1 VLVAFSLALLL
12 ILGALGLSFDIGRM
26 YVTRSEGQSFVDSAA
41 IAAALKLNGTSA
53 GLQAARDAAAATV
66 KGWQFG
72 TRSFPFNSSTDV
84 TFAKA
89 ITDPEPWPANPS
101 PADGYACARVTTRVS
116 LPIFLLPV
124 LVGATSSSIAASGVA
139 KQLQVAA
146 PGPGH
151 YGPFSPFGA
160 PRMLDPTGEGWNPY
174 DPFNMIGAEV
184 RPLTAPITYQHGRL
198 YNILWP
204 NNQQVAQHSTQDDTV
219 CPGDQYSSLVS
230 IKTTSASSD
239 TLGTSNRG
247 YLYNPSS
254 LIAATIVA
262 GILPAGYP
270 PLSTGADLY
279 TDFLSVSNGAKHN
292 NIVGG
297 LQDRSNTDSDSTSQ
311 WYQDYVSGH
320 HGNGQRIML
329 MPVNSGPCG
338 GTTFTP
344 QGKGGLPAYSG
355 TNTCIFPVGDGTNN
369 TVAFG
374 SYKVVGWGRF
384 FLLPPADYSVSG
396 NKGACAEYIG
406 PGEVEGGGAGN
417 GTSLYVVKLIQ

>member
-219 CPGDQYSSLVS
+219 CPGDQY
-230 IKTTSASSD
+230 
-239 TLGTSNRG
+239 
-247 YLYNPSS
+247 
-254 LIAATIVA
+254 
-262 GILPAGYP
+262 
-270 PLSTGADLY
+270 
-279 TDFLSVSNGAKHN
+279 
-292 NIVGG
+292 
-297 LQDRSNTDSDSTSQ
+297 
-311 WYQDYVSGH
+311 
-320 HGNGQRIML
+320 
-329 MPVNSGPCG
+329 
-338 GTTFTP
+338 
-344 QGKGGLPAYSG
+344 
-355 TNTCIFPVGDGTNN
+355 
-369 TVAFG
+369 
-374 SYKVVGWGRF
+374 
-384 FLLPPADYSVSG
+384 
-396 NKGACAEYIG
+396 
-406 PGEVEGGGAGN
+406 
-417 GTSLYVVKLIQ
+417 